1 MDGQLWIKLI
11 AFSRF
16 YQSSF
21 EPSKSPIGPNQFKK
35 QRITLPLLDRKKY
48 NDREIFALNLNL
60 RNLTKKGEKLKH
72 INNYYYE
79 GIL

>member
-35 QRITLPLLDRKKY
+35 QRITLPLLY
-48 NDREIFALNLNL
+48 AGIFVLNLNKQ
-60 RNLTKKGEKLKH
+60 NVTKKGEKLKQ

-79 GIL
+79 VIL